1 MNKNESGAGSDS
13 PAVFWLPAG
22 RLQAEKGAEKI
33 PKYTPGPGVTRPAGD
48 AQAVGVTARCW
59 LLPAARLSQRAAPM
73 GGHQP
78 RPCWVPLA
86 ASTVGCMVSENKK
99 NEDERGKPVMEQ
111 HQWLQPGAPTKLPF
125 GVSPHRSPPALSPC
139 LGCRGATGRNRDV
152 GARRHSAAPAP
163 APRWHLTSKVT
174 LQPPVFN
181 V

>member
-111 HQWLQPGAPTKLPF
+111 HQWLQLGTPSCLLGSAPTVL
-125 GVSPHRSPPALSPC
+125 
-139 LGCRGATGRNRDV
+139 
-152 GARRHSAAPAP
+152 
-163 APRWHLTSKVT
+163 
-174 LQPPVFN
+174 LQPCPHAWGAEEPRGGTGTWAHGGTALRQHPLLGGISLPK
-181 V
+181 